1 MENYQTAGVFI
12 SVIGLFLGLIVAF
25 SFTPLAWVGGVM
37 LLVNF
42 FTLMLSVMQVKPWN
56 YGFTVGLL
64 GLFGNIFLLIPAFM
78 AYGYKKKQEAAT
90 TTAKGSDFQLNN
102 RDLSIGF
109 AAIALV
115 AIPLYFLT
123 ETVAELTVT
132 VLELPA
138 IEEDHKQE
146 VIAVGTEEMERS
158 DNLQKYGWRRSD
170 GNSRLGE
177 LS

>member
-78 AYGYKKKQEAAT
+78 AYGYKKKQEQQQQQP
-90 TTAKGSDFQLNN
+90 KG
-102 RDLSIGF
+102 
-109 AAIALV
+109 AI
-115 AIPLYFLT
+115 
-123 ETVAELTVT
+123 
-132 VLELPA
+132 
-138 IEEDHKQE
+138 
-146 VIAVGTEEMERS
+146 S
-158 DNLQKYGWRRSD
+158 N
-170 GNSRLGE
+170 
-177 LS
+177 